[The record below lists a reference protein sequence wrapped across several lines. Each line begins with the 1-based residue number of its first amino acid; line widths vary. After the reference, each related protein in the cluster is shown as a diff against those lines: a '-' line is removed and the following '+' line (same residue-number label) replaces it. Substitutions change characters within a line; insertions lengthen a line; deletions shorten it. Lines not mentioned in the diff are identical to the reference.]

1 MNQRA
6 LTAAQVSTN
15 IHRPANECSYVIL
28 FFKRNITEKKI
39 KTSIKS
45 LSQYYYHGD

>member
-1 MNQRA
+1 MIEKKVEKMNQRA

-28 FFKRNITEKKI
+28 FLNVT
-39 KTSIKS
+39 
-45 LSQYYYHGD
+45 